1 MNNTKDAQK
10 AKLSII
16 IALMK
21 VMCTVFI
28 GIAVTSIL
36 SGIIALDIR
45 YVQVRIML
53 VLGTMAISWWQWL
66 SINNQPRLWEQPR
79 LIDCAELLFYIVIVT
94 EILYT
99 GQPEVSIFKL
109 TYIFIIMVNAFR
121 FDMRYGFISAG
132 VSSASVIFC
141 DVAKFEQ
148 LRRFAYLEQDMLLI
162 VSFFVLAFIMGYIS
176 MSQKQDSED
185 MARMATTDELT
196 GLYNNRVFHESLLR
210 YIEETNDNRL
220 YENVWVALLDI
231 AEFRRYNELY
241 GYTMGNAVLT
251 QVGVIISEG
260 AKDAQLVSRY
270 GDDKFGLI
278 FTDCS
283 LGHVKDIVSRIKRN
297 IENYP
302 FYGKDDMPGGVIS
315 VYAGIAGYP
324 MNGLTKEQMIKSAV
338 DDINFAKLI
347 YNSIDPIRTVQM
359 EGMSVMQVFIN
370 MLNSRDHFTYEHT
383 QRVIAYAD
391 MLARALD
398 MHQRFIDGV
407 KCGAYL
413 HDIGKIDLPTAI
425 LIKAQPLPAAE
436 EDIFKNHVIWGADIV
451 GSVESLA
458 HIVPIIRHHH
468 ERWDGL
474 GYPDG
479 LQGTGIPLEAR
490 IVALANG
497 FDMMLTGRWPDEP
510 DCRGA
515 ADAVQCLMRN
525 AGTYFDPDLVDIF
538 IKTIQSYNLQHLF
551 PNDAF
556 SVTIDA

>member
-1 MNNTKDAQK
+1 MNDTKDAQK
-10 AKLSII
+10 VKLSII

-21 VMCTVFI
+21 AMCTVFT
-28 GIAVTSIL
+28 GIAVTGIL
-36 SGIIALDIR
+36 SDIIAPDIL

-53 VLGTMAISWWQWL
+53 VLGTMAISWWQWF

-79 LIDCAELLFYIVIVT
+79 LVDYAELLFYTVIVT
-94 EILYT
+94 WILYAS
-99 GQPEVSIFKL
+99 QPETSIFKL
-109 TYIFIIMVNAFR
+109 TYIFIIMANAFR

-132 VSSASVIFC
+132 ISSASVIFC
-141 DVAKFEQ
+141 DAAKLEQ
-148 LRRFAYLEQDMLLI
+148 LGRFAYLEQDMLLI

-176 MSQKQDSED
+176 MSQKQDSEN

-210 YIEETNDNRL
+210 YIEEISDNRR
-220 YENVWVALLDI
+220 YENVWVVLLDI

-251 QVGVIISEG
+251 QAGGIISQG
-260 AKDAQLVSRY
+260 ARDAQLVSRY

-278 FTDCS
+278 FTNCS
-283 LGHVKDIVSRIKRN
+283 LGHVKDIVSCIRRN

-302 FYGKDDMPGGVIS
+302 FYGKDNMPGGVIT

-338 DDINFAKLI
+338 DNINSAKLI
-347 YNSIDPIRTVQM
+347 YNNIDPIRMVQM
-359 EGMSVMQVFIN
+359 EGMDVMQVFIN
-370 MLNSRDHFTYEHT
+370 MLNSRDHYTYEHT
-383 QRVIAYAD
+383 KRVIAYAD
-391 MLARALD
+391 MLARALNTP
-398 MHQRFIDGV
+398 QRFIDDI

-413 HDIGKIDLPTAI
+413 HDIGKIDLPTSI
-425 LIKAQPLPAAE
+425 LLKTQPLSVVE
-436 EDIFKNHVIWGADIV
+436 DDIFKNHVIWGADIV

-468 ERWDGL
+468 ERWDGF

-479 LQGTGIPLEAR
+479 LRGADIPLEAR

-497 FDMMLTGRWPDEP
+497 FDMMLMGRWPDEP
-510 DCRGA
+510 NCRGF
-515 ADAVQCLMRN
+515 ADAAQCLMRN
-525 AGTYFDPDLVDIF
+525 AGTYFDPDLADIF

-556 SVTIDA
+556 SVTINA